1 MRNMC
6 LILFFIPLFAN
17 GQCNEKTKELVDS
30 LKSSIPYPKFNIDDV
45 LYIAFINDPN
55 VSTDNITDEDID
67 VVEVRIFDMGLSNS
81 IEGPQNSRVLSLRGP
96 FPIEWQYK
104 FIDTSIQSPKYGD
117 VSDFYSEDRF
127 STSIARARQV
137 LTNKEQIN

>member
-1 MRNMC
+1 
-6 LILFFIPLFAN
+6 
-17 GQCNEKTKELVDS
+17 
-30 LKSSIPYPKFNIDDV
+30 
-45 LYIAFINDPN
+45 
-55 VSTDNITDEDID
+55 
-67 VVEVRIFDMGLSNS
+67 MGLSNS